1 MKPELFFAAGNRNR
15 TAEIACSAWQF
26 MNKSR
31 ISGQQSPM
39 FIGKLV
45 SLVTAAMGIAS
56 STVSLAGSIAE
67 RSPAAN
73 SLRLNLR
80 FQNLTTRTAVVNTV
94 QNSNSR
100 TWNSPVIL
108 SGQTVV
114 YPFTIGGRQAA
125 DHMFSVTLTD
135 ETGNNAHTYSFVIR
149 DNTNDIRVTRAIV
162 GTGGWISGPTSTNL
176 RENTPMIFSG
186 REGSG
191 LPVSL
196 YCTSVM
202 GQVNNQEVN
211 IDVSLLN

>member
-1 MKPELFFAAGNRNR
+1 MQPELFFAAGNRNR
-15 TAEIACSAWQF
+15 TAEIACSAWHF

-31 ISGQQSPM
+31 VAGQQSPM

-45 SLVTAAMGIAS
+45 SLVTAAMGIAGNAI
-56 STVSLAGSIAE
+56 SLAGTIAE
-67 RSPAAN
+67 RAPAAN

-80 FQNLTTRTAVVNTV
+80 FQNLTTRTAVVHTA

-100 TWNSPVIL
+100 AWNSPIIM

-125 DHMFSVTLTD
+125 DHMFSITLTD
-135 ETGNNAHTYSFVIR
+135 ETGNNSHSYSFVIR
-149 DNTNDIRVTRAIV
+149 DNTNDVRVTRAIV
-162 GTGGWISGPTSTNL
+162 GAGGWVSGPISTNL
-176 RENTPMIFSG
+176 RENIPMIYSG
-186 REGSG
+186 REGTG
-191 LPVSL
+191 LPVFL